1 MNMTANEKRAI
12 KRLWK
17 SDMTTAEIC
26 EELGFSLGE
35 VADAAVF
42 LNLPKRAA
50 PDIYLPTPIEIRD
63 ACAKIRSSWS
73 PGERELRLGR
83 LRIATQE
90 HTYAGGSQTCDRSE
104 GGEIDRP

>member
-26 EELGFSLGE
+26 EELGFSIGE

-42 LNLPKRAA
+42 LSLPPRVA
-50 PDIYLPTPIEIRD
+50 PEIYLPTQREIRE
-63 ACAKIRSSWS
+63 ACEKIRASWS
-73 PGERELRLGR
+73 PGEHALRLGR
-83 LRIATQE
+83 LGIATQE
-90 HTYAGGSQTCDRSE
+90 HNYAGGSQTCNRSE
-104 GGEIDRP
+104 GGATHG